1 MQAQLEHENMIEA
14 IALAGANVEGA
25 VVRRVDGVALIAT
38 GLPLRL
44 FNQVIIESDDALA
57 DAVRVAVGLTRARGD
72 QFLVNL
78 RVGADDRLI
87 PLMHELALAPL
98 SEEPWMPGMAL
109 EPISA
114 AAGPDT
120 TSDHEIQQVTDEVG
134 IEDHITI
141 AAAGFELPESV
152 LRSII
157 TPAMARRA
165 GVAAYVGYTED
176 RPVTTGLGIR
186 TGRTIGVY
194 NVATLPAVRRRG
206 FGASMTARVVAD
218 GAAAGC
224 DVAILQSSAMGHSVY
239 ERLGFRTV
247 VEYMGYVDAAD
258 GSPRPH

>member
-1 MQAQLEHENMIEA
+1 VLAQLEHENMIEA
-14 IALAGANVEGA
+14 IALAGVNADGA

-44 FNQVIIESDDALA
+44 FNQVIIERDDALA
-57 DAVRVAVGLTRARGD
+57 DAVGAAVGLTRARGD
-72 QFLVNL
+72 RFLVNL

-87 PLMHELALAPL
+87 PLMHELGLAPL

-114 AAGPDT
+114 AAGPDKS
-120 TSDHEIQQVTDEVG
+120 SDHEIRQVMDEAG
-134 IEDHITI
+134 IEDHVKT
-141 AAAGFELPESV
+141 AAAGFDLPESV

-157 TPAMARRA
+157 TPAMAQRA
-165 GVAAYVGYTED
+165 GVAAYVGYTDD
-176 RPVTTGLGIR
+176 RPVTAGLGIR

-194 NVATLPAVRRRG
+194 NICTLPAVRGRG
-206 FGASMTARVVAD
+206 YGAAMTARVIAD

-224 DVAILQSSAMGHSVY
+224 DVATLQSSAMGYSVY

-258 GSPRPH
+258 GAPGPD